1 MVSNLRTLGFQ
12 QIHSFVCIIRCGGI
26 TAAADHLGVAK
37 SAVSKQLSQ
46 LEQVLGVKLL
56 ERSSRRIQL
65 TREGEHIMP
74 RLESL
79 LAEGERLLT
88 QAHDEQSRPEGK
100 IRIAASPE
108 FGAYVARHFFP
119 RVIQAFPQ
127 LTLVME
133 PTYTFADLQ
142 DTAFDIAFRLGSVQ
156 DDRLVARRLGSFRRI
171 IVASPSYL
179 EAHPLTTPAELSQHD
194 CLIFSNQ
201 QNRTEWRLQHS
212 TANTTETA
220 TVEVGGSIAIKSF
233 TALMGLAEAGLGVA
247 KVPAFIAQDTIK
259 AGRLM
264 HCLPDYASQP
274 MPVFLTYRFG
284 AEKIQRIKAVLD
296 LASTQVPLLLS

>member
-1 MVSNLRTLGFQ
+1 MISNLRTLDFQ
-12 QIHSFVCIIRCGGI
+12 QIHSLICILRYGGI
-26 TAAADHLGVAK
+26 TAAADHLGIAK

-65 TREGEHIMP
+65 TREGEHILP

-100 IRIAASPE
+100 VRIAASPE

-119 RVIQAFPQ
+119 QVIQTYPE

-142 DTAFDIAFRLGSVQ
+142 DTAFDLAFRLGSVQ
-156 DDRLVARRLGSFRRI
+156 DDRLVARPLGSFQRI
-171 IVASPSYL
+171 LVASPAYL
-179 EAHPLTTPAELSQHD
+179 AAHPLVDPTELNQHA

-201 QNRTEWRLQHS
+201 QNRTEWTLQN
-212 TANTTETA
+212 AQAKKIN
-220 TVEVGGSIAIKSF
+220 VEVSGSIAIKSF

-247 KVPAFIAQDTIK
+247 KVPAFIAQDAIA
-259 AGRLM
+259 AGRLV
-264 HCLPDYASQP
+264 HCLPEYASQP
-274 MPVFLTYRFG
+274 MPIYLTYRFG
-284 AEKIQRIKAVLD
+284 AEKIQRVKAVLD
-296 LASTQVPLLLS
+296 AALTQVPLLLN